1 VALGLAGVVVVASTA
16 GAEPPPFDAAA
27 PITAPTAVPTGPT
40 SQPAP
45 TQPGDAARPGRI
57 VIVGDSVA
65 DSLSWG
71 LQPMGPTLGID
82 VRKAAFPGCG
92 VASGFPVDD
101 NGRAFDWSQSCADA
115 IPPALSGVAD
125 NLTPD
130 LVVWLS
136 TWELSDRREDG
147 ETLEFGTPEHDAALY
162 AAMEDAAERLTA
174 RGAKLIVVPPV
185 PRAATDLLPAEDDND
200 GRYAHYAALIERLA
214 REHPDSVGIVE
225 LGAVICPDGPPC
237 PEEIEGLRLR
247 PDGGHFTETT
257 SPWVGARVMPMILD
271 EYDRLT

>member
-1 VALGLAGVVVVASTA
+1 VVTTR
-16 GAEPPPFDAAA
+16 GAEAPPFDAAA
-27 PITAPTAVPTGPT
+27 PITAPRAEPTA
-40 SQPAP
+40 AP
-45 TQPGDAARPGRI
+45 RATEPGTAARPNRI

-71 LQPMGPTLGID
+71 LEPMGPTLGID

-92 VASGFPVDD
+92 VASGFPVDEH
-101 NGRAFDWSQSCADA
+101 GTPFDWSDECAA
-115 IPPALSGVAD
+115 AVPPALSKVAE

-136 TWELSDRREDG
+136 TWELANRREGG
-147 ETLEFGTPEHDAALY
+147 ENLEFGTPEHDAALY
-162 AAMEDAAERLTA
+162 AAMEDAAERLTS

-185 PRAATDLLPAEDDND
+185 PRAATDLAPAEDDDD

-214 REHPDSVGIVE
+214 RAHPDTVGVVE

-257 SPWVGARVMPMILD
+257 SPWVGARVMPMLLD
-271 EYDRLT
+271 AYDRLV